1 MNDHDLPRTDGEWR
15 ERLDPQQ
22 YAVCRCSATEAPF
35 SGKYWDHKGRG
46 AYACVACA
54 APLFSSADKFDSGS
68 GWPSYLRPVAPEAV
82 AMHQDES
89 HGMRR
94 TEVRCARCDSHLGHV
109 FPDGPAPT
117 GLRYCINSAAL
128 AFTPEPA

>member
-1 MNDHDLPRTDGEWR
+1 MNDRVLPRTDAEWR

-35 SGKYWDHKGRG
+35 TGKYWDHKGRG
-46 AYACVACA
+46 VYACAACA
-54 APLFSSADKFDSGS
+54 APLFASADKFDSGS
-68 GWPSYLRPVAPEAV
+68 GWPSYLRPVTPDAV
-82 AMHQDES
+82 AMHEDET

-94 TEVRCARCDSHLGHV
+94 TEVRCARCDSQLGQV

-117 GLRYCINSAAL
+117 GLRSCINSAAL
-128 AFTPEPA
+128 VFTPGPA